1 MIHGY
6 HGSWSLDV
14 EKSTRNIQKSWEG
27 IGKLPVV
34 FFGFLWGVCGGYTCE
49 KSFSHRKRWKH
60 QLIFATRLLW
70 FCDVTFRLALVRE
83 AKMGDSCWC
92 VSCCRVRG
100 ASGASSDTNATTQ
113 RVPGVSLLPSS
124 SYHGVV
130 SKIGTRNKH
139 RWSQC
144 QLTMIRLS
152 FGIKSLIM
160 FFNHCYDSWSNFLS
174 QMII

>member
-1 MIHGY
+1 
-6 HGSWSLDV
+6 
-14 EKSTRNIQKSWEG
+14 
-27 IGKLPVV
+27 
-34 FFGFLWGVCGGYTCE
+34 
-49 KSFSHRKRWKH
+49 
-60 QLIFATRLLW
+60 
-70 FCDVTFRLALVRE
+70 LALVLE

-160 FFNHCYDSWSNFLS
+160 NHNSDWRT
-174 QMII
+174 MIIQKTMMITWWSLAYHLLIT